1 MSLFRCPFIY
11 HKLLEDI
18 KLGIFIENIRN
29 PNIFIVENDFH
40 DTTEDMH
47 SNIQY
52 IRNTTTIICFFKITN
67 IGLLCAIL

>member
-11 HKLLEDI
+11 YKLLENI